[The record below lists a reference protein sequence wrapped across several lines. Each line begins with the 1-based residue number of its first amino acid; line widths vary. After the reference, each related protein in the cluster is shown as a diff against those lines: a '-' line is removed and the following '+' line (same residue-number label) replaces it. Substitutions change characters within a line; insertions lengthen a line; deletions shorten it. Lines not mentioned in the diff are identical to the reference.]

1 MVSSVL
7 VERFSW
13 GCPWSSDSKVHQ
25 YNAPM
30 VHYVSLSPYIGTNSA
45 KARQILDE
53 SGLPIQGAS
62 DLADA
67 ANKVVASLKS

>member
-13 GCPWSSDSKVHQ
+13 GCPWSLDSKVHQ

-30 VHYVSLSPYIGTNSA
+30 VHVCISVTVGTNSA
-45 KARQILDE
+45 KARQILDA